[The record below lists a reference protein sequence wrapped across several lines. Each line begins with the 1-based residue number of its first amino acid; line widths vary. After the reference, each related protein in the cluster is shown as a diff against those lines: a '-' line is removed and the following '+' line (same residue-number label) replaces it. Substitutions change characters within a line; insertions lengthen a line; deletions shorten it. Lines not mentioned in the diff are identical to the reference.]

1 MTVMTVMPVPT
12 LLTGVVVGVTAAA
25 NLSVAVADLLRAQF
39 VLDNSAEVN
48 VPARWL
54 PALAAAKGAGG
65 AGVALWFLDVP
76 RLPIAAAA
84 GLACFF
90 VGANLAHL
98 RAQVFHNIAFPGIY
112 LALSLSSLVLLVL
125 DATV

>member
-1 MTVMTVMPVPT
+1 MTTAMT
-12 LLTGVVVGVTAAA
+12 LLTGAVVGATAAA
-25 NLSVAVADLLRAQF
+25 NLSIAAADLLRARF

-76 RLPIAAAA
+76 VLPIVSAA

-90 VGANLAHL
+90 VGANVAHL
-98 RAQVFHNIAFPGIY
+98 RARVFHNIAFPGTY
-112 LALSLSSLVLLVL
+112 LALAAGSLALLVL
-125 DATV
+125 DTSS